1 MQGKSGFSKRR
12 EYPYQV
18 SGLANLPVGL
28 RQLAEQAQPPAEP
41 ANAIF
46 VIPGQMLSKEFGGFG
61 GVHWV
66 PEQALLFTPHGVFH
80 VQAGKSTN
88 EMGQVKYLP
97 GNSLLYARV
106 SLIILYGRMEL
117 CGVVNDNLTSI
128 VVVYNSV
135 SHELMEP
142 ALKNFLHL
150 AWDQT
155 RDEGANYTNDFL
167 LGKLN
172 EQSYKFRSGL
182 EYHSLSPNERLQ
194 GFVFQPSI
202 YKHYLHIFHRLI
214 APAGLIA
221 LTDKQ
226 LIIIEEGVS
235 SATSYGYFFTFCPKA
250 NVVNVVTKTK
260 GRLQDVYFHL
270 RKDNVTA
277 DHQLTLENANALACQ
292 TLWAKYA

>member
-1 MQGKSGFSKRR
+1 MHAKNGFSKHR

-28 RQLAEQAQPPAEP
+28 RQLAELALPPAEP
-41 ANAIF
+41 ANPIF
-46 VIPGQMLSKEFGGFG
+46 VIPGQLSAKKFGGFG
-61 GVHWV
+61 GMHWV

-88 EMGQVKYLP
+88 EMGHAKYLP

-106 SLIILYGRMEL
+106 SLVLLYGRMEL

-142 ALKNFLHL
+142 ALKNFLRL

-155 RDEGANYTNDFL
+155 RDEGSSYYHNLL
-167 LGKLN
+167 LGKLR

-182 EYHSLSPNERLQ
+182 ENHSLQPDERLL
-194 GFVFQPSI
+194 GFVFQPRI
-202 YKHYLHIFHRLI
+202 YKQYFRIFHRLI
-214 APAGLIA
+214 VPAGLVA
-221 LTDKQ
+221 LTRKQ

-235 SATSYGYFFTFCPKA
+235 SATSYGYFFTFCPRA
-250 NVVNVVTKTK
+250 NVVNIETKTN
-260 GRLQDVYFHL
+260 GRLQNVYIHL
-270 RKDNVTA
+270 RKDNVTTE
-277 DHQLTLENANALACQ
+277 HQLTTENANALACQ
-292 TLWAKYA
+292 ALWAKDA